1 CIWSESSSMQR
12 NAGAKERIAVVM
24 GGDSAEREISIRSG
38 SEVVRAL
45 NALGYDAQSL
55 DYDERFLDALRTHKP
70 DIVFIALHGPGG
82 EDGHVQALLEYL
94 SIPYTGSGLEAAA
107 LSMDKHLTKKLLAA
121 EGLPTPVWDLFD
133 LTGGTLPLLPGSLDL
148 PLVIKPRFEGSSAG
162 VAIVHTH
169 EEWTNAMLDASKSY
183 AQILAEEYLAGREF
197 TCAVL
202 GEEALPIIEIV
213 ANRDGFYSYDAKY
226 EPGGSTHVV
235 PAQIDEDLGARLQML
250 ALSAHRLLGLRD
262 YSRSDFIVTPDGRP
276 YLLEINSLPG
286 LTPVSLV
293 PDACAAVG
301 ISFEALIDRLV
312 GYARARADLRD
323 AVA

>member
-1 CIWSESSSMQR
+1 MQR
-12 NAGAKERIAVVM
+12 NAAGKERIAVVM

-45 NALGYDAQSL
+45 GALGYDAHAL
-55 DYDERFLDALRTHKP
+55 DYDERFLDALRALKP
-70 DIVFIALHGPGG
+70 EIVFIALHGPGG
-82 EDGHVQALLEYL
+82 EDGHVQALLEFL

-183 AQILAEEYLAGREF
+183 AQILAEEYLQGREF

-202 GEEALPIIEIV
+202 GEEALPVIEIV

-235 PAQIDEDLGARLQML
+235 PAPIGEDLAARLQML

-262 YSRSDFIVTPDGRP
+262 YSRSDFIVTADGRP
-276 YLLEINSLPG
+276 HLLEINSLPG
-286 LTPVSLV
+286 LTPMSLV

-312 GYARARADLRD
+312 GYARSRADVRD

>member
-1 CIWSESSSMQR
+1 
-12 NAGAKERIAVVM
+12 M
-24 GGDSAEREISIRSG
+24 GGGSAEREISIRSG
-38 SEVVRAL
+38 AEVLRAL
-45 NALGYDAQSL
+45 QALGYEARSL
-55 DYDERFLDALRTHKP
+55 DYDERFIDALRQYKP
-70 DIVFIALHGPGG
+70 DVAFIALHGPGG

-133 LTGGTLPLLPGSLDL
+133 LAGGTLPLLPGSLDL
-148 PLVIKPRFEGSSAG
+148 PLVIKPRYEGSSNG
-162 VAIVHTH
+162 VTIVRTH
-169 EEWTNAMLDASKSY
+169 EEWTNAMLEASKSY
-183 AQILAEEYLAGREF
+183 AQILAEEYVEGREF

-202 GEEALPIIEIV
+202 GEEALPIVEII

-235 PAQIDEDLGARLQML
+235 PARIDDDLAARLQML
-250 ALSAHRLLGLRD
+250 GLSAHRLLGLRD
-262 YSRSDFIVTPDGRP
+262 YSRSDFIIRADNRP

-286 LTPVSLV
+286 LSPASLL
-293 PDACAAVG
+293 PDACAAAG
-301 ISFEALIDRLV
+301 IGFDALIERLV
-312 GYARARADLRD
+312 NYALARAQLRD

>member
-1 CIWSESSSMQR
+1 MQR
-12 NAGAKERIAVVM
+12 NGGSRARVAVVM
-24 GGDSAEREISIRSG
+24 GGGSAERDISIRSG
-38 SEVVRAL
+38 AEVLRAL
-45 NALGYDAQSL
+45 QALGYEARSL
-55 DYDERFLDALRTHKP
+55 DYDERFIDALHQYKP
-70 DIVFIALHGPGG
+70 DVVFIALHGPGG

-133 LTGGTLPLLPGSLDL
+133 LAGGTLPLLPGSLDL
-148 PLVIKPRFEGSSAG
+148 PLVIKPRYEGSSNG
-162 VAIVHTH
+162 VTIVRTH
-169 EEWTNAMLDASKSY
+169 EEWTNAMLEASKSY
-183 AQILAEEYLAGREF
+183 AQILAEEYVEGREF

-202 GEEALPIIEIV
+202 GEEALPIVEIV

-226 EPGGSTHVV
+226 EPGGSTHVA
-235 PAQIDEDLGARLQML
+235 PAKIDDDLAARLQML
-250 ALSAHRLLGLRD
+250 GLSAHRLLGLRD
-262 YSRSDFIVTPDGRP
+262 YSRSDFIIRADNRP

-286 LTPVSLV
+286 LTPASLL

-301 ISFEALIDRLV
+301 IGFEALIERLLN
-312 GYARARADLRD
+312 YALARAQLRD

>member
-1 CIWSESSSMQR
+1 MQR
-12 NAGAKERIAVVM
+12 DTGRPKVAVAM
-24 GGDSAEREISIRSG
+24 GGSSAEREISIRSG
-38 SEVVRAL
+38 SEVMRAL
-45 NALGYDAQSL
+45 NSLGYDAQSL
-55 DYDERFLDALRTHKP
+55 DYDERFFDALRQLKP
-70 DIVFIALHGPGG
+70 DVVFIALHGPGG

-94 SIPYTGSGLEAAA
+94 SIPYTGSGLEASA

-133 LTGGTLPLLPGSLDL
+133 LAGGTLPLLPGSLDL

-169 EEWTNAMLDASKSY
+169 EEWTSAMLDASKSY
-183 AQILAEEYLAGREF
+183 SQILAEEYVQGREF

-202 GEEALPIIEIV
+202 GEEALPILEIV

-226 EPGGSTHVV
+226 EPGGCTHIV
-235 PAQIDEDLGARLQML
+235 PAPIDEGLAARLQML

-262 YSRSDFIVTPDGRP
+262 YSRSDFIVTPDQRP
-276 YLLEINSLPG
+276 YLLEINALPG
-286 LTPVSLV
+286 LTPASLM

>member
-1 CIWSESSSMQR
+1 MQR
-12 NAGAKERIAVVM
+12 NSGKKERIAVVM
-24 GGDSAEREISIRSG
+24 GGNSAEREISIRSG

-45 NALGYDAQSL
+45 QSLGYDAESL
-55 DYDERFLDALRTHKP
+55 DYDDRFIDTLRQLRP
-70 DIVFIALHGPGG
+70 DLVFIALHGPGG

-94 SIPYTGSGLEAAA
+94 SIPYTGSGVEAAA
-107 LSMDKHLTKKLLAA
+107 LSMDKHLTKKLLSA

-148 PLVIKPRFEGSSAG
+148 PLVIKPRFEGSAVG

-169 EEWTNAMLDASKSY
+169 EEWTSAMLEASKSFS
-183 AQILAEEYLAGREF
+183 QILAEEYVSGREF

-202 GEEALPIIEIV
+202 GEEALPIVEIV
-213 ANRDGFYSYDAKY
+213 ANRDGFYSYGAKY
-226 EPGGSTHVV
+226 EPGGSTHIV
-235 PAQIDEDLGARLQML
+235 PAPIDEDLAARLQML

-262 YSRSDFIVTPDGRP
+262 YSRTDFIVTPDQRP

-286 LTPVSLV
+286 LTPLSLV

-301 ISFEALIDRLV
+301 ISFEALIERLV
-312 GYARARADLRD
+312 GYARARAELRD